1 MKLSSVQT
9 SVRFETSLRG
19 NSWKES
25 CIRSCSRSV
34 PGITLY
40 FVPSAGKPRRGFLGD
55 RACRTQCNLGTQVII
70 VATVL
75 TIWVLCPGMPLTKD
89 KGRGKMLNT
98 KQNLP
103 PQTPWPANTPT
114 AAITAKPATKGC
126 KGCPVGGK
134 LSSRVL
140 SPTCHADIIPTA
152 PT

>member
-1 MKLSSVQT
+1 MGKRVESKLHKALQSVSAWDYTLFCAQCW
-9 SVRFETSLRG
+9 ETTPRSPRG
-19 NSWKES
+19 
-25 CIRSCSRSV
+25 RSMQAAQR
-34 PGITLY
+34 
-40 FVPSAGKPRRGFLGD
+40 
-55 RACRTQCNLGTQVII
+55 NLGTQVII

-75 TIWVLCPGMPLTKD
+75 TIWVLCPGIPLTKD

-98 KQNLP
+98 KQKLP

-114 AAITAKPATKGC
+114 AATTAKPATKGC